1 MKTTFEMTLFDDE
14 ETHKKLALLSPLET
28 MFDHSKNPLTLDY
41 YWFSD
46 HLPVGSR
53 VRVTMEVVE

>member
-1 MKTTFEMTLFDDE
+1 MTLFDDA

-46 HLPVGSR
+46 HLPVGSK
-53 VRVTMEVVE
+53 VRITMEVVE